1 MGGVGLLTGLPEL
14 DPEPA
19 GAVVFGWSRSR
30 NFHPAP
36 VPASTNNVKI
46 FTNFSP
52 KYFLSTLNY

>member
-1 MGGVGLLTGLPEL
+1 MGLLTGLPEL

-36 VPASTNNVKI
+36 VPASTNTVKI
-46 FTNFSP
+46 FTNLLP
-52 KYFLSTLNY
+52 KCFLFTLNY